1 MKVMDEKTLRT
12 LIEAGSVKQ
21 MQIIGDGALF
31 HVDVVT
37 MKKGAV
43 TALTSKGTVKTW
55 STLGATA
62 RWIRS
67 LGIGKA
73 QLDMVRWDTR
83 QKGLRL

>member
-1 MKVMDEKTLRT
+1 MDEKTLRV
-12 LIEAGSVKQ
+12 LIEAGSVTQ
-21 MQIIGDGALF
+21 VRIIGDGALF

-37 MKKGAV
+37 AKKGSI
-43 TALTSKGTVKTW
+43 TATTAKGTVKTW
-55 STLGATA
+55 STLDATA

-73 QLDMVRWDTR
+73 QLDVARWNTQ

>member
-1 MKVMDEKTLRT
+1 MDEKSLRI

-21 MQIIGDGALF
+21 MRIIGDGALF

-37 MKKGAV
+37 AKKGPI
-43 TALTSKGTVKTW
+43 TATTAKGTVKTW
-55 STLGATA
+55 STLDATA
-62 RWIRS
+62 RWLRS

-73 QLDMVRWDTR
+73 QLDVIRWNTQ

>member
-1 MKVMDEKTLRT
+1 MDEKTLRT

-21 MQIIGDGALF
+21 MRIIGDGALF

-37 MKKGAV
+37 AKKGSVTATTAKGAV
-43 TALTSKGTVKTW
+43 KTW
-55 STLGATA
+55 ATLDATA
-62 RWIRS
+62 RWVRS

-73 QLDMVRWDTR
+73 QLDVVRWNTQ

>member
-1 MKVMDEKTLRT
+1 MDEKTLRA

-21 MQIIGDGALF
+21 MRIIGDGALF
-31 HVDVVT
+31 HVVVVT
-37 MKKGAV
+37 AKKGSI
-43 TALTSKGTVKTW
+43 TATTAKGTVKTW
-55 STLGATA
+55 STLDATA

-73 QLDMVRWDTR
+73 QLDVARWNTQ